1 VHPCHWSLTTSD
13 RARSGAHFLVANP
26 PTCTTTQPHTNLIPQ
41 PHYWQ
46 MAAMTVFCGHP
57 ALGIAWSSRP
67 RPRPCTNNEGRAGRG
82 RGQSTFMSNQ
92 PSCHRGCTVIPASWQ
107 LAGGKACGL
116 WLVELK
122 PVSCFSIPLIAGAF
136 AYAYVLAA
144 IPPPA
149 EIYRSC
155 CVFCLCFLRP
165 QPSRTPH
172 TAKDTA
178 TACPQEAA
186 HRSVKPP

>member
-26 PTCTTTQPHTNLIPQ
+26 PTLQPTQPYTNPILQ

-46 MAAMTVFCGHP
+46 MTGMTVFCGHP
-57 ALGIAWSSRP
+57 TLGIAWSSRP
-67 RPRPCTNNEGRAGRG
+67 RPRPCTNNKGRAGRG

-107 LAGGKACGL
+107 LAGGQAGGL
-116 WLVELK
+116 WLVELQ

-136 AYAYVLAA
+136 AYAYSTCSRQSRLPLKSTARAVCFVFASCALSRAEHHT
-144 IPPPA
+144 PPKILPPRA
-149 EIYRSC
+149 R
-155 CVFCLCFLRP
+155 RR
-165 QPSRTPH
+165 QH
-172 TAKDTA
+172 TGA
-178 TACPQEAA
+178 
-186 HRSVKPP
+186 